1 MENKEVISVEDLSK
15 ILGPFFKSKF
25 GRVVGKRLLKTLKID
40 KINTIHKTYFHL
52 KGRKFTSA
60 ALKHPFIQ
68 VSYEV
73 HGEENLKQMKDGAF
87 IAIANHPFGGLDG
100 LMLIDVV
107 SKVRPDFKVVANR
120 FLTYIKA
127 LEDSFIPVVPRQ
139 NKANYNHNATENVN
153 SIKMIGTHIKE
164 GKPVGIFPAG
174 GVANSKFGSE
184 KGNEQLW
191 QMSSV
196 RIVRS
201 AEVPVYPIYFEG
213 SNSKTYYKFNK
224 ISYIL
229 SVLKTPSE
237 LFNKKGSVIGV
248 YVGEPISPEEI
259 SKFSNN
265 IELRDFL
272 MEKTLNL
279 PSKYKK
285 QQ

>member
-15 ILGPFFKSKF
+15 ILGPFFKSRF

-40 KINTIHKTYFHL
+40 KINTIHESYYHL

-68 VSYEV
+68 VSYKV
-73 HGEENLKQMKDGAF
+73 HGEENLKRMENGAF

-107 SKVRPDFKVVANR
+107 SEIRPDFKVVANR

-139 NKANYNHNATENVN
+139 NKSNYNHNATENVN
-153 SIKMIGTHIKE
+153 SIKMIDRHLKA

-174 GVANSKFGSE
+174 GVANSKFGNG

-201 AEVPVYPIYFEG
+201 SEVPIYPIYFEG

-237 LFNKKGSVIGV
+237 LFNKKGKVIDV
-248 YVGEPISPEEI
+248 YVGEPIQPEEI
-259 SKFSNN
+259 RKFSGNV
-265 IELRDFL
+265 ELRDFL

-279 PSKYKK
+279 PSRHKKK
-285 QQ
+285 Q